1 MRDTKSSRLLVGAL
15 LVAGLT
21 LAAVDTRSQEKSSTL
36 QPVRSV
42 AATVF
47 SPVQSA
53 LLLLARPVT
62 GAAQDLS
69 AGRDR
74 TNRIAQLSADN
85 LELAARL
92 RAAQGSSAD
101 AATSTGLH
109 SAAERVG
116 TRVVMARVVAVDAGA
131 RSLSV
136 DAGRDDGIEA
146 NTAVLDTAGLVGRVS
161 RVTARTATVL
171 LLVDPISTVG
181 VRSAVTGQIGT
192 LQGTGGELSRLT
204 LFDRNA
210 RVRVGENLVTFG
222 SRDSRPYPAGI
233 AVGQVVS
240 VRDVPGGFEAL
251 VRPHA
256 RFGTLDAVGIVTH
269 SGIATAATAAA
280 EFGSRPDP
288 AGTRQ

>member
-21 LAAVDTRSQEKSSTL
+21 LAAVDSQSQGQNSTL

-42 AATVF
+42 AATMF
-47 SPVQSA
+47 SPLQSS

-62 GAAQDLS
+62 GTAQDLS
-69 AGRDR
+69 DGRDR

-92 RAAQGSSAD
+92 RAAAGEKAD
-101 AATSTGLH
+101 AGTSTGLH
-109 SAAERVG
+109 TAAERVG
-116 TRVVMARVVAVDAGA
+116 TRVVMARVVAVDSAA

-136 DAGRDDGIEA
+136 NAGREDGIEA

-161 RVTARTATVL
+161 RVAAHTATVL
-171 LLVDPISTVG
+171 LLVDPLSTVG
-181 VRSAVTGQIGT
+181 VRSAVSGQIAT
-192 LQGTGGELSRLT
+192 LQGTGGELCRLT

-240 VRDVPGGFEAL
+240 VRDAPGGFEAL

-269 SGIATAATAAA
+269 SGIATTAAA
-280 EFGSRPDP
+280 AGEFGSRPDT
-288 AGTRQ
+288 AEAQR